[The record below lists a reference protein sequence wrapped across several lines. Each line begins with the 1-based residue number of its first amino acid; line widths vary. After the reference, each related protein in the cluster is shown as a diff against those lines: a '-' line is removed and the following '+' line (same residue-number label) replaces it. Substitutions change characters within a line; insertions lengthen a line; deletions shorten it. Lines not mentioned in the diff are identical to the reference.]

1 MIIKNLQEFYRLLPV
16 NYPLIALDHGTKK
29 IGVALSNQERT
40 IAMPLCVANAINKKA
55 QITTILNLIE
65 KYKVCGIV
73 IGLPINMSGE
83 IGTQAEI
90 VLKFA
95 EDFTKHTDLPIYL
108 QDERLTTKAANN
120 LLKSFGVKRK
130 ERNNND
136 DVIAASM
143 ILETTL
149 DSIKKYSVIQEA

>member
-1 MIIKNLQEFYRLLPV
+1 MIIKTLQEFYQLLPI
-16 NYPLIALDHGTKK
+16 NFPLIALDHGTKK
-29 IGVALSNQERT
+29 IGVAISNQERT
-40 IAMPLCVANAINKKA
+40 IAMPLCAADEITKQAK
-55 QITTILNLIE
+55 ITTILNLIA
-65 KYKVCGIV
+65 KYKACGIV
-73 IGLPINMSGE
+73 IGLPINMDGI

-95 EDFTKHTDLPIYL
+95 EDFIKYTDLPIYL

-136 DVIAASM
+136 DIIAASM

-149 DSIKKYSVIQEA
+149 NSIRLLT